1 MNETQMVSR
10 RSGPVFTEKS
20 FYLEE
25 FYGKSL
31 LFALVPPSGERLS
44 ELDSLNRTLGEL
56 RRNQTRCIIIA
67 STPALPRLMKRL
79 GRLAPRHAPLRFNPA
94 TGLRSRPYPPD
105 SAVSALW
112 QALETGPIV
121 VAEAAAGQPGEVVM
135 FAQQLAA
142 RLRVFKLLLLDRG
155 GGLVDRSG
163 NRYSFV
169 QIGRVRSLMK
179 NVCSPHRRGLVRAAS
194 RAIEAGVASVSLI
207 SPREVYEE
215 LFSFSG
221 TGTIFTEGGYG
232 NVRQISIEDF
242 EEVEALIIRAQNEG
256 FLLSRTEGEIARLLP
271 SCFGYRIGDEHLAG
285 VVSLLTEPYHRDHAG
300 EITAL
305 YTLTRFQGE
314 GVAAELMKAVL
325 REARERRLRYVF
337 ACTTE
342 QRAANLFEHFRFR
355 RVDPQAVSPAKWRG
369 YDKTRIALLSI
380 FRCDLTQLRPDR
392 ARPQWS
398 TTADTPASAGQRAC
412 RASPC
417 PAGAR
422 ALESDAQRLVEIN

>member
-1 MNETQMVSR
+1 
-10 RSGPVFTEKS
+10 
-20 FYLEE
+20 
-25 FYGKSL
+25 
-31 LFALVPPSGERLS
+31 
-44 ELDSLNRTLGEL
+44 
-56 RRNQTRCIIIA
+56 
-67 STPALPRLMKRL
+67 
-79 GRLAPRHAPLRFNPA
+79 
-94 TGLRSRPYPPD
+94 LRSRPYPPD

-142 RLRVFKLLLLDRG
+142 RLRVFKLLLLDRA

-221 TGTIFTEGGYG
+221 TGTIFTQGGYG
-232 NVRQISIEDF
+232 LVRQIGIDDF
-242 EEVEALIIRAQNEG
+242 EEVEALIVRAQDEG
-256 FLLSRTEGEIARLLP
+256 FLLSRSKAEIGSLLP

-285 VVSLLTEPYHRDHAG
+285 VVSLLTEPYRRDRAG

-314 GVAAELMKAVL
+314 GVAAELIKEVL
-325 REARERRLRYVF
+325 GEARARRLHYVF

-342 QRAANLFEHFRFR
+342 QRAASLFGHLGFA
-355 RVDPQAVSPAKWRG
+355 RVGPQAVSAAKWRG
-369 YDKTRIALLSI
+369 YDRKRIASLAI
-380 FRCDLTQLRPDR
+380 FHCDLTH
-392 ARPQWS
+392 
-398 TTADTPASAGQRAC
+398 
-412 RASPC
+412 
-417 PAGAR
+417 
-422 ALESDAQRLVEIN
+422 N